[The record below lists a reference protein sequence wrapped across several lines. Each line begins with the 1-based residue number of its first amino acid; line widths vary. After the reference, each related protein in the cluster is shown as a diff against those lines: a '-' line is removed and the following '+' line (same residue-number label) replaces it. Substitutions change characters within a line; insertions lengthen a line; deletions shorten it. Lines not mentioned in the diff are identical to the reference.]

1 MDSRTVDWSAL
12 RAPQPET
19 STAEG
24 LRERKKR
31 QTRQQ
36 LTDTATEMFLER
48 GFDNVRVTEIAQAC
62 GVSEKTVYNYF
73 PTKESLIMDQPDS
86 ALAALRTG
94 LADPTA
100 TPIDAV
106 LHILAAEL
114 GALIAWL
121 KAVPDRAEAVGRY
134 RRFGTL
140 IQTTPALRT
149 YQRDMTDQ
157 LTDVAAGI
165 LAQRAGLPATDPEPR
180 IAATALIGLWQVQ
193 FHSIGRHLTSARTPA
208 RVQAAVAADVHRAAQ
223 LLQTGLGTF
232 ALHPRKRPEEERP
245 PRGPNGVE

>member
-1 MDSRTVDWSAL
+1 MDARTVDWSAL
-12 RAPQPET
+12 RTPQPET

-48 GFDNVRVTEIAQAC
+48 GFDNVRIAEIAQAC

-73 PTKESLIMDQPDS
+73 PTKESLIVDQPDS
-86 ALAALRTG
+86 ALAALRTA
-94 LADPTA
+94 LADPAA
-100 TPIDAV
+100 TPVEAI

-114 GALIAWL
+114 GALISWL
-121 KAVPDRAEAVGRY
+121 KAQPDRALAVSRY

-140 IQTTPALRT
+140 IHTTPALRT
-149 YQRDMTDQ
+149 HQHDMTDQ
-157 LTDVAAGI
+157 LIDVAAGI
-165 LAQRAGLPATDPEPR
+165 LAQRAGMPTTDPEPR
-180 IAATALIGLWQVQ
+180 IAAIALIGLWQVQ
-193 FHSIGRHLTSARTPA
+193 FHSIGRHLTAARTPA

-232 ALHPRKRPEEERP
+232 ALRPGKRPEDGQP
-245 PRGPNGVE
+245 SRGSLQS